1 MGTTIEAVATASPGR
16 HLFERGSLKLADDAA
31 KSCLDRA
38 GRTPDDVDLLV
49 NTGLYHD
56 KNLGEPAVAA
66 LIQEDIGAN
75 PGHPPTFGHGTF
87 SFDLYNGGCGVLTA
101 ISVIDGFLASGTVDL
116 GMVVTADADPAP
128 GGSRGF
134 TFAPLAG
141 ALLLR
146 WSRDTPGFSDFC
158 IETFPQY
165 ADRFR
170 SEVRW
175 APSKHPV
182 GRRRGHNIL
191 EIEIA
196 DDYREL
202 ALDCAADSAQ
212 RFSRRVELDFRGVD
226 LLIATGSVGGFG
238 EMLADRLGI
247 PGEQV
252 VSPAGSLSKAHTAG
266 PLVALE
272 TAIRGERLTDAS
284 TALVVSA
291 GAGITVALA
300 LYRS

>member
-1 MGTTIEAVATASPGR
+1 MGTSIEAVATASPGG
-16 HLFERGSLKLADDAA
+16 HLFDRGSLKLADDAA

-38 GRTPDDVDLLV
+38 GRTSDDVDLLV

-56 KNLGEPAVAA
+56 RNLGEPALAA

-101 ISVIDGFLASGTVDL
+101 ISIVDGFLASGTADL

-128 GGSRGF
+128 GVSRGF
-134 TFAPLAG
+134 TFAPLGG
-141 ALLLR
+141 AVLLR
-146 WSRDTPGFSDFC
+146 WAHDTPGFSDFC

-165 ADRFR
+165 ADLFR

-175 APSKHPV
+175 VPSKHRV
-182 GRRRGHNIL
+182 GHRRGRNVL
-191 EIEIA
+191 QVEVA
-196 DDYREL
+196 DDYRER
-202 ALDCAADSAQ
+202 ALDCAADAAQ
-212 RFSRRVELDFRGVD
+212 RFSQKVELDLRAVD
-226 LLIATGSVGGFG
+226 VLIATGSVGEFG
-238 EMLADRLGI
+238 EMLADRLGLS
-247 PGEQV
+247 GEQV
-252 VSPAGSLSKAHTAG
+252 VSPAGPLSTAHTAG

-272 TAIRGERLTDAS
+272 AAMRGGQLAAAAT
-284 TALVVSA
+284 TLVVSA